1 MVTTVTHHGRP
12 FRADQVGSYLRPDKL
27 VGARQRA
34 ARGEI
39 TRQELRQIEDQCI
52 REIVAMQEQIGL
64 RCVTDGEFRRGSW
77 NKDFLAGFDNV
88 VERPGNLK
96 VFHRNP
102 DGTPVAQI
110 SAWAVT
116 GKIRRSHP
124 IQVEDFKFL
133 KSVAHVTPKTCMPS
147 PTLLHFRGG
156 REAIDRAA
164 YPDIEQFFA
173 DAAAAYR
180 QEIDELYAAGAR
192 YIQLDDVNFAYLC
205 DPRFREAAKAMGED
219 PTRLV
224 DTYIALVNNVIRN
237 RPKDLLVAIHLCRGN
252 LSTAGA
258 AAGGYEVIGPSMF
271 PGLDVDAYF
280 LEYDDERAG
289 GFEALKDVPNGKFV
303 VLGLITTKRPELES
317 KDDLK
322 RRIDAAA
329 KIVPLDR
336 LCLSPQ
342 CGFAS
347 AVSMHGKT
355 KMDDETAKLR
365 LLVQTAT
372 EVWGEA

>member
-1 MVTTVTHHGRP
+1 MTMHHGRP
-12 FRADQVGSYLRPDKL
+12 FRADQVGSYLRPDPLIK
-27 VGARQRA
+27 ARDRA
-34 ARGEI
+34 SKGEI
-39 TRQELRQIEDQCI
+39 TRQELRSVEDRCI
-52 REIVAMQEQIGL
+52 RDVVSLQESIGL
-64 RCVTDGEFRRGSW
+64 KCVTDGEFRRGSW

-96 VFHRNP
+96 VFHRSP
-102 DGTPVAQI
+102 DGAPVAQV
-110 SAWAVT
+110 SGWAVT
-116 GKIRRSHP
+116 GKIRRSRP

-133 KSVAHVTPKTCMPS
+133 KNIAHVTPKTCMPS

-156 REAIDRAA
+156 RQAIDRAA
-164 YPDIEQFFA
+164 YPDIDRFFA

-192 YIQLDDVNFAYLC
+192 YIQLDDTNFAYLC
-205 DPRFREAAKAMGED
+205 DPRFRDAAKAMGED
-219 PTRLV
+219 PEKLV
-224 DTYIALVNNVIRN
+224 DTYIALVNNAIGR
-237 RPKDLLVAIHLCRGN
+237 RPRDLLVSIHLCRGN
-252 LSTAGA
+252 LSAAGA
-258 AAGGYEVIGPSMF
+258 AAGGYEVIGPALF

-289 GFEALKDVPNGKFV
+289 GFEALKDVPKDKFV
-303 VLGLITTKRPELES
+303 VLGLITTKRAALES
-317 KDDLK
+317 KDLLK

-329 KIVPLDR
+329 KILPLDH

-347 AVSMHGKT
+347 AISGQGRT
-355 KMDDETAKLR
+355 RIEDEMAKLR
-365 LLVQTAT
+365 LLVETAS

>member
-1 MVTTVTHHGRP
+1 MATHRGRP
-12 FRADQVGSYLRPDKL
+12 FRADQVGSHLRPDAL
-27 VGARQRA
+27 INAREQA
-34 ARGEI
+34 ARGTI
-39 TRQELRQIEDQCI
+39 TKQELRSIEDKCI
-52 REIVAMQEQIGL
+52 RDVVAMQEEIGL
-64 RCVTDGEFRRGSW
+64 KCVTDGEFRRGFW

-102 DGTPVAQI
+102 DGSPVAQV

-116 GKIRRSHP
+116 GKITRSRP
-124 IQVEDFKFL
+124 IQVEDFGFL
-133 KSVAHVTPKTCMPS
+133 QNIARATPKTCMPS

-156 REAIDRAA
+156 RQAIDQTA
-164 YPDIEQFFA
+164 YPDIDQFFA

-192 YIQLDDVNFAYLC
+192 YIQLDDTNFAYLC
-205 DPRFREAAKAMGED
+205 DPRFRDAAKAMGED
-219 PTRLV
+219 PVRLV
-224 DTYIALVNNVIRN
+224 DTYIGLVNAAIRG

-252 LSTAGA
+252 LSAAGA
-258 AAGGYEVIGPSMF
+258 ASGGYEVIGPTLF

-289 GFEALKDVPNGKFV
+289 GFDALKDVPNGKFV
-303 VLGLITTKRPELES
+303 VLGLITTKSPNLEP
-317 KDDLK
+317 KDGLK
-322 RRIDAAA
+322 RRIEAAS
-329 KIVPLDR
+329 KVVPMER

-347 AVSMHGKT
+347 AVHGQGRT
-355 KMDDETAKLR
+355 RIEDEVAKLR
-365 LLVQTAT
+365 LLVETAA

>member
-1 MVTTVTHHGRP
+1 MHHGRP
-12 FRADQVGSYLRPDKL
+12 FRADQVGSYLRPDML
-27 VGARQRA
+27 IDARQRFA
-34 ARGEI
+34 KGEM
-39 TRQELRQIEDQCI
+39 TRQELHALEDQCI
-52 REIVAMQEQIGL
+52 REVVAMQEQIGL

-102 DGTPVAQI
+102 DGSAVAQV
-110 SAWAVT
+110 SAWGVT
-116 GKIRRSHP
+116 GKIRRSHQ

-133 KSVAHVTPKTCMPS
+133 KSIAQATPKTCMPS

-156 REAIDRAA
+156 RQAIDQSA
-164 YPDIEQFFA
+164 YPDIDQFFA

-192 YIQLDDVNFAYLC
+192 YIQLDDTNFAYLC
-205 DPRFREAAKAMGED
+205 DPRFRAAAQAMGED
-219 PTRLV
+219 PAKLV
-224 DTYIALVNNVIRN
+224 DTYIALVNHAIRN

-258 AAGGYEVIGPSMF
+258 AVGGYEVIGPSLF

-303 VLGLITTKRPELES
+303 VLGLITTKRPDLEA
-317 KDDLK
+317 KDGLK
-322 RRIDAAA
+322 RRIDEAA

-347 AVSMHGKT
+347 AVSAHSKT
-355 KMDDETAKLR
+355 RIEDEKAKLELLVETAS
-365 LLVQTAT
+365 